1 MQQKLQSLNERLQKT
16 SVTLTD
22 LPPLSRCQRRQGFWV
37 VVNQGSFGSCLAVRG
52 GNEFRV
58 TPNDTLW
65 LVALW
70 SSPAAMCPPCYTQLS
85 LSLMSRFT
93 HSKHHQWD
101 RLWGSQLFL
110 IQNKEM
116 KPGTKGDSISMYGR
130 PTLWDKKK
138 AKVMA

>member
-1 MQQKLQSLNERLQKT
+1 MRSNVMTLKLIWFSWAFKKCIADMHLTIYRWDINKREPNATEAPVTERKLQKT

-22 LPPLSRCQRRQGFWV
+22 LPPLSPCQRRRGFWV
-37 VVNQGSFGSCLAVRG
+37 VVNQGSFGSSLAVRG

-85 LSLMSRFT
+85 LSHEPLHT
-93 HSKHHQWD
+93 LQT
-101 RLWGSQLFL
+101 SQL
-110 IQNKEM
+110 
-116 KPGTKGDSISMYGR
+116 ISH
-130 PTLWDKKK
+130 
-138 AKVMA
+138 